1 MVGDFTYKMK
11 SHLLESLYE
20 VLTEL
25 CLYMRCP
32 SITKIL
38 AISLHRV
45 TSLMNGPLL
54 TRPKCH
60 QGQCENLSRL
70 SARSSG
76 NTFAPLGTSCHR
88 RSWSIRFASPSSVV
102 AKLCRPNQ
110 SDEQCEEPQPT
121 KTKVVIVKVKP
132 RLIQNRNKMVLKHE
146 IIF

>member
-1 MVGDFTYKMK
+1 MTQVKPRSPAITQRLLEHDLTRLNGLTIK
-11 SHLLESLYE
+11 SYLLESLYE
-20 VLTEL
+20 ALTEL

-32 SITKIL
+32 GITKSL
-38 AISLHRV
+38 AISPHRE

-121 KTKVVIVKVKP
+121 KTSGD
-132 RLIQNRNKMVLKHE
+132 LKT
-146 IIF
+146 